1 MGQPSHGMQ
10 TNQLMNNTPAALASN
25 LPPARAGV
33 ADWNEQNLSLDQ
45 TAGFLKKLR
54 NVVLGF
60 CLLAA
65 AGYAAFEH
73 SRQSGISALQATAAS
88 RLETFGKS
96 FFTPMDKYD
105 YLPDVTSNHPIAIDA
120 LEHPNDPKR
129 IRKLNTFLEGLNR
142 TARTEAIYVMDSH
155 GLTIGSSNWREP
167 VTFLGNNYLFRPY
180 FRDAIDHASGRFF
193 AVGTVSQHAGY
204 YISHSIRSDKD
215 LLGAIAVKVDLGDL
229 DATWEASDDVT
240 LVTDE
245 NGIIFLSSRRD
256 WKYSALHPLDEATI
270 RQLEQTRQ
278 YGSRLRP
285 ALRLDVESTL
295 GNGDRIVRIR
305 DNHGGGR
312 YLVSTG
318 KLQGVKW
325 EASIFSSLSEI
336 DTHARQS
343 AAATVAGATFAILL
357 FMYLQQVRKRKREN
371 EASQLALLQA
381 HQALEAKHGE
391 LEQLNDNL
399 QQQSVQLTHTVSELE
414 RAKHEA
420 DTANQAKSEF
430 LASMSHEIRTP
441 MNAILGLT
449 SVVLK
454 TELNARQRSYLTSVD
469 GAATTLL
476 GVLNNILDYSK
487 IEAGKLQLEHIA
499 FDLRAV
505 FQQLAAILALSAEGK
520 GLELVFRV
528 DRTIPAELLG
538 DPLRLG
544 QILLNLIGN
553 AIKFTDQGEVL
564 VRVDCLQRQTDRA
577 TLQFSISDTGI
588 GISGQEMS
596 RLFQPFSQADQS
608 TTRRFGG
615 SGLGLVISQ
624 TLVEAMGG
632 KIEVTSQ
639 PGAGSTFAFTLA
651 FALGSDSAAANDDEA
666 PDLAGRR
673 VLIVADKAS
682 LRDALS
688 AVLQGW
694 GLQVSCIDSGAAAI
708 GILGAASDTF
718 DLLLLDSRMPS
729 LDGIE
734 TAHRI
739 RALPGLTEPPKIVM
753 LTSRGGD
760 DAILPASE
768 IGADALVAKPVNA
781 TALLAALREALAST
795 PREPATT
802 TPPDS
807 QEKAGQLDFDD
818 LRQLSAELDA
828 ALAGNNINAE
838 ERALELRQALRGQ
851 GFDTTLARLEQAIDR
866 LDYRRARAILADLA
880 AQLQDERLSP
890 CD

>member
-1 MGQPSHGMQ
+1 VLTPRSTPPSDSLIHFAKSLRNIG
-10 TNQLMNNTPAALASN
+10 AAL
-25 LPPARAGV
+25 
-33 ADWNEQNLSLDQ
+33 
-45 TAGFLKKLR
+45 
-54 NVVLGF
+54 
-60 CLLAA
+60 CLLGAVGYISHEYSLHAGLNALKEIAA
-65 AGYAAFEH
+65 N
-73 SRQSGISALQATAAS
+73 
-88 RLETFGKS
+88 RLETFSKS
-96 FFTPMDKYD
+96 FLTPMDKYD

-129 IRKLNTFLEGLNR
+129 IQKLNTFLEGLNR

-204 YISHSIRSDKD
+204 YISHSIRSDKA

-229 DATWEASDDVT
+229 DAAWEASDDVT

-256 WKYSALHPLDEATI
+256 WKYSALHALDEATI

-305 DNHGGGR
+305 DKHGSSR

-318 KLQGVKW
+318 KLQGGKW

-343 AAATVAGATFAILL
+343 AAATVAGTTFAILL
-357 FMYLQQVRKRKREN
+357 VMYLQQARKRKREK
-371 EASQLALLQA
+371 EAAQLALLQA

-399 QQQSVQLTHTVSELE
+399 QRQSAQLTHTVSELE

-420 DTANQAKSEF
+420 DAANQAKSEF

-520 GLELVFRV
+520 GLELIFRI
-528 DRTIPAELLG
+528 DRTVPAELLG

-544 QILLNLIGN
+544 QVLLNLIGN

-564 VRVDCLQRQTDRA
+564 VRVVCLQRQADRT
-577 TLQFSISDTGI
+577 TLQFSIGDTGI

-624 TLVEAMGG
+624 TLVQAMGG
-632 KIEVTSQ
+632 KITVASQ
-639 PGAGSTFAFTLA
+639 PGAGSTFGFTLD
-651 FALGSDSAAANDDEA
+651 FALGGDSSLQNDDPA
-666 PDLAGRR
+666 PDLANRR
-673 VLIVADKAS
+673 VLVVDDNAS
-682 LRDALS
+682 QRDSLS
-688 AVLQGW
+688 ALLHDW
-694 GLQVSCIDSGAAAI
+694 GLQARCVASGEAAI
-708 GILGAASDTF
+708 TMLTTTDDTF

-734 TAHRI
+734 TACRI
-739 RALPGLTEPPKIVM
+739 RALSGLTEPPKIVM

-768 IGADALVAKPVNA
+768 IGADALIAKPIDA
-781 TALLAALREALAST
+781 AALLAALREALTSSRPGPGTA
-795 PREPATT
+795 A
-802 TPPDS
+802 PPIA
-807 QEKAGQLDFDD
+807 QEKAGPLDFDH
-818 LRQLSAELDA
+818 LRQLVAELDA
-828 ALAGNNINAE
+828 SLAGNNINAE
-838 ERALELRQALRGQ
+838 ERALELRQALRGD
-851 GFDTTLARLEQAIDR
+851 GFDAPLARLEEAIDR
-866 LDYRRARAILADLA
+866 LDYRRARAILAELA
-880 AQLQDERLSP
+880 AQLQN
-890 CD
+890 